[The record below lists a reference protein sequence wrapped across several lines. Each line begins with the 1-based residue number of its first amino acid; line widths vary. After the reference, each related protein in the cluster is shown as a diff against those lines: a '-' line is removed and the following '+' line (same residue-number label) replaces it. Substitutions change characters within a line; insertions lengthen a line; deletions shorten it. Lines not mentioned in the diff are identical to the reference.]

1 MTEILRTLDKT
12 VVSEEDSKELEL
24 DKAWGAFEVQKETEQ
39 REKCSKYFFS
49 LEKRNVDQSFIEK
62 LKINNVICKNEC
74 HFKQC
79 INCFSKFTYCRFRRR
94 RQNGYISKNERTC
107 DREISQKEI
116 KIVLAHL
123 KIINLLATTP

>member
-1 MTEILRTLDKT
+1 MTEILRTSDKT

-49 LEKRNVDQSFIEK
+49 LEKRNFDQLFIEK
-62 LKINNVICKNEC
+62 LKINNVICKKEC

-79 INCFSKFTYCRFRRR
+79 IKCFSKFTYCRFRRR
-94 RQNGYISKNERTC
+94 RQNGYISKNERTS

-116 KIVLAHL
+116 KIVLALL